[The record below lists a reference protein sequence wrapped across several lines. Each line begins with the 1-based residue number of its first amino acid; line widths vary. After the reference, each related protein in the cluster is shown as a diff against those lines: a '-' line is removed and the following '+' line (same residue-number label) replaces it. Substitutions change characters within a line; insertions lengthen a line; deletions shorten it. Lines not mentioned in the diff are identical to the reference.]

1 MKQEPIH
8 RNTLRGAP
16 RWVHGFTW
24 GLFGA
29 FTLLLLVLYYFYRD
43 TDVWFLWFENPPK
56 SRGTFAET
64 IRPSIFRTR
73 ANTWSNLGYILIGM
87 YIVAYAWWD
96 ARRETTEED
105 PYAVRQP
112 ALSGLYGVACV
123 VVGFGS
129 GLMHASLMPFGHK
142 MDVLGMFFTFV
153 ALIALQWA
161 RWIPFVPFTNRRW
174 PTWPIIGFVAVA
186 VTALLMV
193 YRKEI
198 AGDERILGWLF
209 LLVILGVGIDAIWR
223 SISQQHRWVLL
234 AFVSLAVGGY
244 LQRLDIARQF
254 SPPDVWWQ
262 GHLIWHALTAVMYAS
277 MAQFY
282 RSEVP
287 RPRIKRAPEP
297 ATK

>member
-1 MKQEPIH
+1 MKRVPNR
-8 RNTLRGAP
+8 RNTLRAAP

-43 TDVWFLWFENPPK
+43 TDVWFLWFENAPGA
-56 SRGTFAET
+56 RGTFAET
-64 IRPSIFRTR
+64 IRPSIFRTP
-73 ANTWSNLGYILIGM
+73 ANTWSNLAYILVGM

-96 ARRETTEED
+96 SRRETTEQD

-112 ALSGLYGVACV
+112 ALMALYGVACI
-123 VVGFGS
+123 VVGMGS
-129 GLMHASLMPFGHK
+129 GLMHASLMSFGHK
-142 MDVLGMFFTFV
+142 ADVFGMFFTFV

-174 PTWPIIGFVAVA
+174 RTWPIIGFLAIA

-193 YRKEI
+193 YRKQI
-198 AGDERILGWLF
+198 AEDERILGWLF
-209 LLVILGVGIDAIWR
+209 LLVILGVGADAIWWG
-223 SISQQHRWVLL
+223 ISQQHRWVLL

-244 LQRLDIARQF
+244 LQRRDLARGF

-262 GHLIWHALTAVMYAS
+262 GHAIWHLLTAVMYAS
-277 MAQFY
+277 MANFY

-287 RPRIKRAPEP
+287 RPRIKRASEP
-297 ATK
+297 